1 MPRIKS
7 KAAPTDEERAA
18 KKARKDLGP
27 KTKAHIRYNIP
38 NPDRSGKKFNVP
50 GVTTVTSQFAKPFLV
65 GWANRLGLEGIDSSK
80 YVDEARDIGNAA
92 HYLIESKLRGEV
104 PDVEDFTGRQIE
116 RASFGVKAFDDWAS
130 EHTVEPQLLE
140 AVFTSETYRYGGQL
154 DFYGLLDG
162 KPTLLDFKTS
172 SDLYPE
178 HGWQVSAYWKLLREF
193 RSPEYPDGYPVKG
206 VRILRIG
213 RTPDE
218 GFDEHV
224 LSGIQVTK
232 GFRVF
237 EALLNLYWVHK
248 ENKM

>member
-1 MPRIKS
+1 MARIKNV
-7 KAAPTDEERAA
+7 AAPTEAERAA
-18 KKARKDLGP
+18 KKARKDLGS
-27 KTKAHIRYNIP
+27 KTKAHIRYKT
-38 NPDRSGKKFNVP
+38 SAGESVP
-50 GVTTVTSQFAKPFLV
+50 GVTTITGQINKPFLV
-65 GWANRLGLEGIDSSK
+65 GWANRLGLDGIDSTK
-80 YVDEARDIGNAA
+80 YTDEARDIGNAA
-92 HYLIESKLRGEV
+92 HYLIESKLRGEEPNV
-104 PDVEDFTGRQIE
+104 DDFTMNQIK
-116 RASFGVKAFDDWAS
+116 RASYGVKAFDDWAK

-140 AVFTSETYRYGGQL
+140 AAFVSDELRYGGQI

-162 KPTLLDFKTS
+162 VPTLLDFKTS

-178 HGWQVSAYWKLLREF
+178 HGWQVSGYWKLLRLH
-193 RSPEYPDGYPVKG
+193 GHPVKA

-224 LSGIQVTK
+224 LTGTQVTK

-237 EALLNLYWVHK
+237 EALLNFYWVHK

>member
-7 KAAPTDEERAA
+7 KAAPSDEERAA
-18 KKARKDLGP
+18 KKKRKDLGA
-27 KTKAHIRYNIP
+27 KTKAHIRYSIP
-38 NPDRSGKKFNVP
+38 NPDGSGKKFNIP
-50 GVTTVTSQFAKPFLV
+50 GVTTVTGQFAKPFLI
-65 GWANRLGLEGIDSSK
+65 GWANRLGLEGTDSSK
-80 YVDEARDIGNAA
+80 YTDEARDIGNAA
-92 HYLIESKLRGEV
+92 HYLIESKLRNEV
-104 PDVEDFTGRQIE
+104 PNVDDFTGNQID

-178 HGWQVSAYWKLLREF
+178 HGWQVAAYWKLLREAGH
-193 RSPEYPDGYPVKG
+193 EVKG

-213 RTPDE
+213 RTDDE

-224 LSGIQVTK
+224 LSGTQVIR
-232 GFRVF
+232 GWRVF

-248 ENKM
+248 ANKM